1 MRQAGVIAAA
11 GVVALEHMVDRL
23 ADDHARARQLA
34 EVLAERFPGSI
45 DPAAVETNIVCAAAA
60 ALPDGV
66 LDALAARG
74 VLAGTIDVDTVRFV
88 THKDVDDDDLA
99 RGRGDRRDRPPRL
112 SATPDRHDWSI
123 PLRRPALRA
132 RLRFISYPRS
142 VSADSQIPASAL
154 AVYAHP
160 DDAEISAGG
169 TLAKWADAGA
179 SVWVLVTARGDKGSD
194 DPDADRDAVAARRV
208 EETAKAA
215 AQLGIAGHFHLGY
228 DDGELPDDRELRGA
242 IVRCVRELRP
252 EVVLCPDP
260 TAVFFGDGYFNHHDH
275 RVTGWATLDAI
286 APAAG
291 NPHYFPEHIGEGLAV
306 HQVRAVYLS
315 GTLEPNLWVDIGET
329 LERKIDGL
337 FCHAS
342 RLEDT
347 GEWFREFL
355 RERAEQGGAGTTMRY
370 AEPFRRITLG

>member
-1 MRQAGVIAAA
+1 
-11 GVVALEHMVDRL
+11 
-23 ADDHARARQLA
+23 
-34 EVLAERFPGSI
+34 
-45 DPAAVETNIVCAAAA
+45 
-60 ALPDGV
+60 
-66 LDALAARG
+66 
-74 VLAGTIDVDTVRFV
+74 V
-88 THKDVDDDDLA
+88 TE
-99 RGRGDRRDRPPRL
+99 
-112 SATPDRHDWSI
+112 
-123 PLRRPALRA
+123 
-132 RLRFISYPRS
+132 
-142 VSADSQIPASAL
+142 IPASAL

-160 DDAEISAGG
+160 DDAEVAAGG

-179 SVWVLVTARGDKGSD
+179 SVWVLVTARGDKGTD
-194 DPDADRDAVAARRV
+194 DPAADRDALAARRV

-215 AQLGIAGHFHLGY
+215 ALLGLAGHFHLGY

-242 IVRCVRELRP
+242 IVRMVRELRP

-291 NPHYFPEHIGEGLAV
+291 NPHYFPEHLGDGLAV
-306 HQVRAVYLS
+306 HRVRAVYLS
-315 GTLEPNLWVDIGET
+315 GTLEPNAWVDIGDT

-342 RLEDT
+342 RLEDSFEER
-347 GEWFREFL
+347 GDWLREFL
-355 RERAEQGGAGTTMRY
+355 RERAEQGGAGTGIRY